1 MELKEI
7 QSSVEKLTETWHD
20 FQAIHTKSLK
30 EQEKNGFVSSLTNI
44 SLSNVQDEMDKIE
57 KKVSKMQAKM
67 DRPPV
72 SGKEEWSDE
81 AKEQNNLINIYCRKG
96 IDHMTPD
103 EVKGLSVSDSEL
115 GGFLVPE
122 IREQE
127 LLKSITEFSPIRQI
141 ARVRQTS
148 ADALVINK
156 RTGQFAATWV
166 GELAARSETVGYTV
180 GQEKIPVHELHAM
193 VPISHQLME
202 DSATDI
208 EAEINEEMR
217 EQFVVAEATA
227 FVVGDSVGKPEGF
240 QVNAALQAAA
250 VANGHATVLDPD
262 GLIDLFYDVK
272 EGYSRNGTWVMNRS
286 TIRTVRK
293 FKAEDDQYLWQ
304 PGLAGLAPA
313 TILDRPYVEATDMPA
328 VGSGTFPIGF
338 GDFRAG
344 YSVVDRIGLAIERI
358 KDSTTM
364 NEGGIRIYGRMR
376 VGGQVVL
383 AEAIRLLEM
392 TT

>member
-1 MELKEI
+1 MEQVKAAVQDMQKAWADFKQIHAKSESEI
-7 QSSVEKLTETWHD
+7 KT
-20 FQAIHTKSLK
+20 
-30 EQEKNGFVSSLTNI
+30 NGFVSGLTNI
-44 SLSNVQDEMDKIE
+44 ALGKVQDDIDKFE
-57 KKVSKMQAKM
+57 SKLSKMQAKM

-72 SGKEEWSDE
+72 VGKEEWTDD
-81 AKEQNNLINIYCRKG
+81 AKAQNSLINVYCRKG
-96 IDHMTPD
+96 IDRMAPD
-103 EVKGLSVSDSEL
+103 EVKGLSVGTSDL

-122 IREQE
+122 VREQE
-127 LLKSITEFSPIRQI
+127 LIKSITEFSPIRAI

-148 ADALVINK
+148 ADALIINK

-166 GELAARSETVGYTV
+166 GELASRGETVGYEV

-193 VPISHQLME
+193 VPLSHQLIE

-208 EAEINEEMR
+208 EAEINEESR

-227 FVVGDSVGKPEGF
+227 FVNGDSVGKPEGF
-240 QVNAALQAAA
+240 AVNAALQAAA

-262 GLIDLFYDVK
+262 KIIELFYDVK
-272 EGYSRNGTWVMNRS
+272 EGHARNGTWVMRRA
-286 TIRTVRK
+286 TIRTIRT
-293 FKAEDDQYLWQ
+293 FKAEDNQYLWQ

-313 TILDRPYVEATDMPA
+313 TILDRPYVEAIDMPA
-328 VGSGTFPIGF
+328 VIADAFPIAF

-344 YSVVDRIGLAIERI
+344 YSVVDRIGIAIERI

-364 NEGGIRIYGRMR
+364 AEGGIRIYTRMR

-392 TT
+392 VV

>member
-1 MELKEI
+1 MELKDI
-7 QSSVEKLTETWHD
+7 QESFEKQAKAWHD
-20 FQAIHTKSLK
+20 FQTLHKKSEEELK
-30 EQEKNGFVSSLTNI
+30 NVGFVSSLTNI
-44 SLSNVQDEMDKIE
+44 AMSKAQDDIDKFE
-57 KKVSKMQAKM
+57 KKLSKMQAKM

-81 AKEQNNLINIYCRKG
+81 AKAHNDNINAYCRKG
-96 IDHMTPD
+96 LEKLTP
-103 EVKGLSVSDSEL
+103 EQVKGLSVSDSEL

-122 IREQE
+122 VREQE
-127 LLKSITEFSPIRQI
+127 LIKSIIEISPIRQI

-148 ADALVINK
+148 ADSLTINK
-156 RTGQFAATWV
+156 RTGTFAAV
-166 GELAARSETVGYTV
+166 YIAELAARGETEGYTV
-180 GQEKIPVHELHAM
+180 GQEKIPVHEVHAM
-193 VPISHQLME
+193 VPISHQLLE

-208 EAEINEEMR
+208 EAEINMEMR
-217 EQFVVAEATA
+217 EQFGKVEATK
-227 FVVGDSVGKPEGF
+227 FVNGTGVGTPEGF
-240 QVNAALQAAA
+240 VTNAVLQADA
-250 VANGHATVLDPD
+250 VHNGHATVLDPD
-262 GLIDLFYDVK
+262 ALIDLFYDVK
-272 EGYSRNGTWVMNRS
+272 EGHAAMGTWVMRRS

-313 TILDRPYVEATDMPA
+313 TILDRPYMEAIDMPA
-328 VGSGTFPIGF
+328 VGSGTFPIAF

-344 YSVVDRIGLAIERI
+344 YSIIDRIGLAIERI

-376 VGGQVVL
+376 NGGQVVL

-392 TT
+392 AT